1 MGPAG
6 PMSRTDSGRLP
17 RLSWGSLG
25 LGLLTLALLVAPLS
39 GQESQ
44 GTRIVVSGTGSV
56 EVDPDFATMA
66 FGVQVVM
73 GDARSAADSLSLV
86 LDQVMATLEALG
98 FPADSLTGRR
108 FTVSPSRNA
117 LQGGRIEGYSATANV
132 RLRTFEL
139 TRLPEIVQSVLDA
152 GATDVN
158 QVIFD
163 SSRRSE
169 LREEALRLALQAAE
183 RDATVLAEA
192 RGGQLGELL
201 EINTDPRSNSGIMLS
216 RTNFASTSMLTP
228 EMIRITANVGMT
240 WLLAG

>member
-1 MGPAG
+1 MAMLLIAG
-6 PMSRTDSGRLP
+6 P
-17 RLSWGSLG
+17 
-25 LGLLTLALLVAPLS
+25 VS
-39 GQESQ
+39 GQEPQ
-44 GTRIVVSGTGSV
+44 GTRILVSGTGTI
-56 EVDPDFATMA
+56 EIDPDFATMA
-66 FGVQVVM
+66 VGVQVVM
-73 GDARSAADSLSLV
+73 DDARSAADSL
-86 LDQVMATLEALG
+86 VMITLEGLG

-117 LQGGRIEGYSATANV
+117 LQGGRIEGYSAAANL

-139 TRLPEIVQSVLDA
+139 ARLPEIVQSVLDA

-169 LREEALRLALQAAE
+169 LREEALRLAMDAAE

-192 RGGQLGELL
+192 RGGRLGALL
-201 EINTDPRSNSGIMLS
+201 EISTSPRANSGIML
-216 RTNFASTSMLTP
+216 RGPTTYNDGSMLTP
-228 EMIRITANVGMT
+228 EGIRITATASMT